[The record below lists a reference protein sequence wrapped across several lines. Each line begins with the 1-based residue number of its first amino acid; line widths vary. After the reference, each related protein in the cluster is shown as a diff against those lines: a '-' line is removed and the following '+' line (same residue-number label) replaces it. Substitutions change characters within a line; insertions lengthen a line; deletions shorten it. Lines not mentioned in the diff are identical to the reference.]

1 MIMKTTMTKMTIV
14 GLAIVKSVLCP
25 VAHISGAY
33 PVFWGIKW
41 LVCQQLAVRYFSLL
55 LSSVP
60 SESPPNTIIKPT
72 SSSTIG
78 VSWKPINQAHVYGIL
93 LGYEV
98 RYTKNDEIPLTWKT
112 KTLGVHVDRTVLRDL
127 VKFAPYKV
135 VICAKTSKGCG
146 KEHSTITHTWDDGE
160 LNTTRYNYLKVQYC
174 F

>member
-1 MIMKTTMTKMTIV
+1 MTIAALV
-14 GLAIVKSVLCP
+14 IVKFVLCP
-25 VAHISGAY
+25 VAHIAGAY
-33 PVFWGIKW
+33 PGFWSTKW

-55 LSSVP
+55 SSSVP

-78 VSWKPINQAHVYGIL
+78 VSWKPINQAHVHGIL

-98 RYTKNDEIPLTWKT
+98 RYTKNDEVPLTWET
-112 KTLGVHVDRTVLRDL
+112 KTFGVHVDKTVLRDL
-127 VKFAPYKV
+127 VKFAPYNV

-146 KEHSTITHTWDDGE
+146 KEYSAIIHTWDDGE
-160 LNTTRYNYLKVQYC
+160 LDTTRYYYLKVQYC